1 MLKCMNKSGNRVQ
14 SLGRNRMQQTLR
26 TPQAQSLGPVL
37 QNPKRKKVTYWA
49 GMRIEAKI
57 QPFDKRED
65 ALSKWHT
72 GIANGQLFEKIDFPM
87 KPQ

>member
-1 MLKCMNKSGNRVQ
+1 
-14 SLGRNRMQQTLR
+14 MQQTLR

-49 GMRIEAKI
+49 GMRIEGKI
-57 QPFDKRED
+57 EPFDKRED